1 MNKTVLSIAFLVTVL
16 AAAGC
21 SLLSPKAKIEIT
33 LVGEKTSLENQVL
46 GNYSFIGADP
56 MMLVSVRALPDDIAK
71 ISDEKKRSLLA
82 YQNRLYNKDDYQR
95 FMDMKIIGEN
105 NGGYVEIRDT
115 RRMDDDKELAR
126 LVDRFIQEE
135 NRDRLIIYTRI
146 IHITQGLS
154 DQDLGKVE
162 EIFAHKMHDEAKPG
176 WIVQDASGNWK
187 EKSAP

>member
-1 MNKTVLSIAFLVTVL
+1 MEKTILFIALLTMGMAF
-16 AAAGC
+16 AGC

-46 GNYSFIGADP
+46 GNYTFIGADP

-71 ISDEKKRSLLA
+71 IPDEKKRSLLA

-95 FMDMKIIGEN
+95 FMDMKVIGET
-105 NGGYVEIRDT
+105 NGGYVEIRDNQ
-115 RRMDDDKELAR
+115 RLDEDRELSR
-126 LVDRFIQEE
+126 LVNRFIQEE

-154 DQDLGKVE
+154 ENDRRKVE
-162 EIFAHKMHDEAKPG
+162 EIFAHKMQNEARPG
-176 WIVQDASGNWK
+176 WLIQDASGRWK
-187 EKSAP
+187 EKSAQ

>member
-1 MNKTVLSIAFLVTVL
+1 MNKVVLSIALLMTVM
-16 AAAGC
+16 AVNGC

-56 MMLVSVRALPDDIAK
+56 MMLVSVRALPDDITE

-95 FMDMKIIGEN
+95 FMDMKILGEN

-126 LVDRFIQEE
+126 LVNRFVQEE

-146 IHITQGLS
+146 INITQGLS
-154 DQDLGKVE
+154 DQDRDKVE
-162 EIFAHKMHDEAKPG
+162 EIFAHKMHDEARPG
-176 WIVQDASGNWK
+176 WLIQDASGNWK